1 MWDDA
6 CRWARP
12 RLPLM
17 AGGELAGHDR
27 RKAERHLIGCPD
39 CRKHLDS
46 LHEALGALHA
56 LASAPA
62 PAAEAPSLWPALARQ
77 IRETRR
83 PAPSF
88 WATLG
93 LRPVGWLGAALAASL
108 LVVVVAAGSWSLAH
122 YYRGQ
127 KPQMA
132 SLPNSRPRP
141 AVVHRAPAAPEVRE
155 TVRVAEA
162 SATSRPEAESVA
174 QAAPSPAKT
183 PARRGANTPAVVN
196 RPPSEPTH

>member
-6 CRWARP
+6 CRWARH
-12 RLPLM
+12 RLPLI

-46 LHEALGALHA
+46 LHGALGALHS
-56 LASAPA
+56 LASAPSSS
-62 PAAEAPSLWPALARQ
+62 AEALSLWPALARQ

-88 WATLG
+88 WASLG
-93 LRPVGWLGAALAASL
+93 LGPVGWLSAAMAASL
-108 LVVVVAAGSWSLAH
+108 LVVVGAAGSWSLAH

-127 KPQMA
+127 KPQMV
-132 SLPNSRPRP
+132 SSPHTRTGT
-141 AVVHRAPAAPEVRE
+141 AVANRVPVVPKVRE
-155 TVRVAEA
+155 TVRVAENP
-162 SATSRPEAESVA
+162 ATSRPEAESVA
-174 QAAPSPAKT
+174 QAAPT
-183 PARRGANTPAVVN
+183 PSKPPTRQGANTPAVVN